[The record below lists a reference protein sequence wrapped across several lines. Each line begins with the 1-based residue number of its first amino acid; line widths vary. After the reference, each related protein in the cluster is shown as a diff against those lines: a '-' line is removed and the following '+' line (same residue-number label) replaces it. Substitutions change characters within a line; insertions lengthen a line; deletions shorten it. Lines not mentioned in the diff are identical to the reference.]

1 MVNKEIKKMMKDF
14 LREVHTRITSQ
25 ECGCMKSEIID
36 IGRDIPHT
44 IKVIGEH
51 NIYCAEHDDP
61 TDINNVTAM
70 AKEYADKI
78 YKCLNYHEEIK
89 VIPVVEKHRTCKICN
104 DNMPILN
111 FSLCNSKKSPDSRK
125 HICID
130 CEKEERKKRNKQYYE
145 KRRVVAVKP
154 KKAEKDEIIV
164 KPEETSEPQETPI

>member
-1 MVNKEIKKMMKDF
+1 MSKQYKKMSVKK
-14 LREVHTRITSQ
+14 LREVKTRITCE
-25 ECGCMKSEIID
+25 ECGCMVSEILEIIND
-36 IGRDIPHT
+36 EPPT
-44 IKVIGEH
+44 VNVIGERK
-51 NIYCAEHDDP
+51 IYCTEHDDP

-89 VIPVVEKHRTCKICN
+89 VVPVVEKHRTCKICN

-154 KKAEKDEIIV
+154 KKAEKEEIIV